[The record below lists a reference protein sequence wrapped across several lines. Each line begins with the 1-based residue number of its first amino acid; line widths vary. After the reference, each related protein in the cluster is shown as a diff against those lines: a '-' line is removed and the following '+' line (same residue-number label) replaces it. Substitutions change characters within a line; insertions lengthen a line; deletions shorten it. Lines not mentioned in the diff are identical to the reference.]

1 MLRAQRRLLRPGGR
15 LAALVIEIAPG
26 LDAPARRRARAA
38 GPVSVATSSTY
49 ASLLRSAGFVDI
61 ESIDQTDEYRT
72 TAADWLRE
80 RQRHE
85 QAYRRAIGDA
95 LYEERTSEGAVT
107 VGAIDDGL
115 LRRTLYL
122 ARHA

>member
-1 MLRAQRRLLRPGGR
+1 MLRAQRRLLRPRGR

-26 LDAPARRRARAA
+26 LDVPTRRRARAA

-49 ASLLRSAGFVDI
+49 ESLLRSAGFADI
-61 ESIDQTDEYRT
+61 ESIDQTAEYRT

-80 RQRHE
+80 RQRNE
-85 QAYRRAIGDA
+85 PAYRQAIGDA
-95 LYEERTSEGAVT
+95 LYEERTAEGAVT